1 MQLKV
6 RRNEVALVTVR
17 VYVPLT
23 RAGLAAVVADG
34 RLAGPFRAHSVTEA
48 LVAAWPD
55 GDDEEL
61 EYAAMAAAGAA
72 SWALRGSADPKR
84 RYVLAGD
91 VPDAT
96 PVAGDDPTLV
106 EVAAD
111 LPWKRVSSAHI
122 DADDIAEAD
131 IEDTD
136 LAWFATQE
144 IASIV

>member
-1 MQLKV
+1 VK
-6 RRNEVALVTVR
+6 EVAPVTVR

-23 RAGLAAVVADG
+23 RASLAAVVAEG
-34 RLAGPFRAHSVTEA
+34 RLAGPFRAHAVTEG

-61 EYAAMAAAGAA
+61 EYAAMAAAGDA
-72 SWALRGSADPKR
+72 SWLLRGAGDPPR

-91 VPDAT
+91 VPDAEAVD
-96 PVAGDDPTLV
+96 PEDPTLV
-106 EVAAD
+106 EVTAD
-111 LPWKRVSSAHI
+111 LPWKRVSSAHV
-122 DADDIAEAD
+122 DAHDIAESD

-144 IASIV
+144 IASLV

>member
-1 MQLKV
+1 M
-6 RRNEVALVTVR
+6 
-17 VYVPLT
+17 T
-23 RAGLAAVVADG
+23 RAGLAAVLAEG
-34 RLAGPFRAHSVTEA
+34 RLAGPFRAHAVTES
-48 LVAAWPD
+48 LVAEWPD

-61 EYAAMAAAGAA
+61 EYAAMAAAGDA
-72 SWALRGSADPKR
+72 SWALRAAGDAPR

-91 VPDAT
+91 VPDAAE
-96 PVAGDDPTLV
+96 VAGDDPTLV

-111 LPWKRVSSAHI
+111 LPWKRVSSAHV
-122 DADDIAEAD
+122 DAHDITEAD

>member
-1 MQLKV
+1 M
-6 RRNEVALVTVR
+6 TVR

-34 RLAGPFRAHSVTEA
+34 RLPGPFRAHAVTES
-48 LVAAWPD
+48 LVAEWPD

-61 EYAAMAAAGAA
+61 EYAAMAAAGDA
-72 SWALRGSADPKR
+72 SWAIRGPDDPPR

-91 VPDAT
+91 VPDAV
-96 PVAGDDPTLV
+96 PVDGEDLTLV
-106 EVAAD
+106 DVAAD
-111 LPWKRVSSAHI
+111 LPWKRVSSAHV
-122 DADDIAEAD
+122 DAHDIAEAD

>member
-1 MQLKV
+1 M
-6 RRNEVALVTVR
+6 TVR

-23 RAGLAAVVADG
+23 RAGLAEVVAEG
-34 RLAGPFRAHSVTEA
+34 RLAGPFRAHAVTDA

-61 EYAAMAAAGAA
+61 EYAAMAAAGDA
-72 SWALRGSADPKR
+72 SWLLRGAGDPPR

-91 VPDAT
+91 VPGAE
-96 PVAGDDPTLV
+96 PVDPEDPTLV
-106 EVAAD
+106 EVTSD
-111 LPWKRVSSAHI
+111 LPWKRVSSAHV
-122 DADDIAEAD
+122 DAHDIAEAD

-144 IASIV
+144 IASLV